1 MMVLSRQRSYERT
14 IKGVTNTL
22 PLSIDLLFYFPQ
34 ILLIFLS
41 IYNL

>member
-1 MMVLSRQRSYERT
+1 MMVLSEQRSYERT
-14 IKGVTNTL
+14 IKGVINTL
-22 PLSIDLLFYFPQ
+22 SLSIDLLFYCPQ